1 MWPTTCRLLLLRA
14 GFEPDIVPIFETPS
28 KAFMNIE
35 RPKPKIIMPP
45 DAKLAFKGVLFDV
58 YQWEQEMFDGSKATF
73 ERIKRPDTV
82 IVFPVLPDGKI
93 LLTKQ
98 EQPAA
103 PPFIAGAGGRMEDGE
118 DPEEAARREM
128 LEETG
133 YEAKEFVLWD
143 AQQPVGKIDWAVYTF
158 IAKGVTK
165 VADLNLDA
173 GEKIE
178 LYPVS
183 FDEFLEIGTK
193 DNFAER
199 EIVPLI
205 LQALADPKKKEDLKQ
220 MFGSN

>member
-1 MWPTTCRLLLLRA
+1 
-14 GFEPDIVPIFETPS
+14 
-28 KAFMNIE
+28 
-35 RPKPKIIMPP
+35 MPP
-45 DAKLAFKGVLFDV
+45 EAKLAFKGVLFDV

-103 PPFIAGAGGRMEDGE
+103 PPFIAGAGGRMEAGE
-118 DPEEAARREM
+118 DPEAAARREM

-133 YEAKEFVLWD
+133 YEAGELVLWD

-158 IAKGVTK
+158 IAKGITK

-183 FDEFLEIGTK
+183 FDEFLEIGTQN
-193 DNFAER
+193 NFAER

-205 LQALADPKKKEDLKQ
+205 LKALTHPKKKDELKQ
-220 MFGSN
+220 LFGSN